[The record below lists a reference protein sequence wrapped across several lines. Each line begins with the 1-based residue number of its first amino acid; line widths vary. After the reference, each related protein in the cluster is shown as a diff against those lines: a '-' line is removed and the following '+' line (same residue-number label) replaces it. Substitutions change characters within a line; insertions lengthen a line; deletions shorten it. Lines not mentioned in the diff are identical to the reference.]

1 MTVTARLNLV
11 ICITVAVGIFAFT
24 IADEAWGLLLLG
36 AAGSFIGY
44 LAGRPDPARAAGAT
58 AKPWTLPRT
67 GVNLLVFLAIANAAL
82 QASVFRD
89 GQRPLVSTLGAFLI
103 HVQLI
108 KLVDRRS
115 ARDEAQLLGLSLFGV
130 IASILTS
137 NSLPL
142 GIALTVY
149 TPLIVASAMLTEINS
164 AGAPGTAHAAVNAR
178 SLFSQLRRVVG
189 ACVVTACVLAAGVF
203 VLTPRGIGSDLLGSL
218 GKPAGTQI
226 GFTDNAR
233 LGQSGFLN
241 ESQAPVLDL
250 ALLDS
255 DGRNVGDSSRS
266 VYLRG
271 AVRDLYRS
279 RGQWVSTADPN
290 SHGQD
295 RVSPE
300 ARLKISPSTPD
311 SSLLFQRI
319 TPRASSRDGEEY
331 YFHVW
336 RPVWFLPS
344 AQTDVKRSP
353 TDFSM
358 RRAAGGR
365 SSGRGTYTVASALS
379 DLNLQ
384 GYEPEVPSTFE
395 SGPIADLTRQILAA
409 AAAAAPAED
418 PDESTTS
425 ARAGEDLALSL
436 RRRRDATR
444 IRDYLQQNYAYS
456 LEMVAPKEGQ
466 DPIEMFLF
474 DTRRGHCE
482 YFASAMV
489 AMCQSAQIPARLVL
503 GYVANDFNPFTGQY
517 TVRESNAH
525 AWVEV
530 SIGQG
535 RWITLDPSPPAEIE
549 RLHKPPTGLL
559 SRIRALYELIEF
571 NWNESIVGFDSSR
584 QRRMLGSTADSVGWF
599 SSLSRSW
606 QNAWTRIT
614 QFLGIPEDMR
624 LGAEFLRVL
633 IWWVGLAAL
642 ITLFF
647 WLIWRKRRSIL
658 FRRLARGEV
667 DAELRGLLAQAGFYR
682 RALRALRRT
691 GFEKPRS
698 RAPID
703 HAAAI
708 ARRSPELAAAF
719 ERVGHAYYAL
729 RFARRRLSDAELAQ
743 ATAALEA
750 IESAPARRIP
760 TTAPAPTPA
769 DTTT

>member
-11 ICITVAVGIFAFT
+11 ICLTVAIGILAFT

-36 AAGSFIGY
+36 VAGSFIGY
-44 LAGRPDPARAAGAT
+44 LAGRPDQARAAAAT

-115 ARDEAQLLGLSLFGV
+115 ARDESQLLGLSLFGV
-130 IASILTS
+130 IAAILTS
-137 NSLPL
+137 NSLAL
-142 GIALTVY
+142 GIALTIY
-149 TPLIVASAMLTEINS
+149 TPLIVTAAMMTEINN
-164 AGAPGTAHAAVNAR
+164 AGMPGIATAAMNAR
-178 SLFSQLRRVVG
+178 SIFTQLRRVVG
-189 ACVVTACVLAAGVF
+189 VCVVTACTLAAAVF
-203 VLTPRGIGSDLLGSL
+203 VLTPRGIGSDVLGAF
-218 GKPAGTQI
+218 GKPAAAQI

-241 ESQAPVLDL
+241 ESQTPVLDVSL
-250 ALLDS
+250 FDS
-255 DGRNVGDSSRS
+255 EGRNIGDASRS

-271 AVRDLYRS
+271 AVRDLYIT

-290 SHGQD
+290 SHGHD
-295 RVSPE
+295 RATPE
-300 ARLKISPSTPD
+300 ARLEISPSGAD
-311 SSLLFQRI
+311 ASLLFQRI
-319 TPRASSRDGEEY
+319 TPRATRRDGEDY

-336 RPVWFLPS
+336 RPVWFLPTFE
-344 AQTDVKRSP
+344 TDLKRSP
-353 TDFSM
+353 TDLSM
-358 RRAAGGR
+358 RRASHGR

-379 DLNLQ
+379 DLNIH
-384 GYEPEVPSTFE
+384 GFEPEIPTTFA
-395 SGPIADLTRQILAA
+395 SGPIADLARSILADAAPLPETPAEAA
-409 AAAAAPAED
+409 AAG
-418 PDESTTS
+418 S
-425 ARAGEDLALSL
+425 GEDLALSL

-456 LEMVAPKEGQ
+456 LEMVAPREGQ

-489 AMCQSAQIPARLVL
+489 AMCQSARIPARLVL
-503 GYVANDFNPFTGQY
+503 GYVATDFNPFTGQY

-530 SIGQG
+530 SVGQG

-584 QRRMLGSTADSVGWF
+584 QRRMLGADPGSTGW
-599 SSLSRSW
+599 LNNLARRMQDAW
-606 QNAWTRIT
+606 QRTM
-614 QFLGIPEDMR
+614 QFIGIPEDMR
-624 LGAEFLRVL
+624 LGAEFLRVI
-633 IWWVGLAAL
+633 IWWVGLATL
-642 ITLFF
+642 ITLFI
-647 WLIWRKRRSIL
+647 WLIWRKRRSMV
-658 FRRLARGEV
+658 FRRLAHGEV
-667 DAELRGLLAQAGFYR
+667 DAELRGLLTQAGFYR
-682 RALRALRRT
+682 RALRSLRRA
-691 GFEKPRS
+691 GLEKPRA

-703 HAAAI
+703 HAAVI
-708 ARRSPELAAAF
+708 ARRSPDVAAAL
-719 ERVGHAYYAL
+719 ERIGRAYYAL
-729 RFARRRLSDAELAQ
+729 RFGRRRLSDAELAE
-743 ATAALEA
+743 AMAALDT
-750 IESAPARRIP
+750 IESSAARRVH
-760 TTAPAPTPA
+760 TTAPAPTPTGA
-769 DTTT
+769 TP